1 MISAAHYLR
10 KMSIPTA
17 YLPRGGR
24 GVLVEITPKGLGSL
38 SAYATGKPSKLAL
51 VNIHLP
57 SNAAN

>member
-1 MISAAHYLR
+1 MNVSRRSILAAL
-10 KMSIPTA
+10 
-17 YLPRGGR
+17 LPRGGG